1 MKRKEN
7 LNRDTDTTLKL
18 HFYHV
23 AVAPVCFVILA
34 YCRHSNKLFKRRS
47 FYRCYAVIKTELVC
61 IYFFATGTTWNCFC
75 LYGKA
80 KVGWCFKSAI

>member
-18 HFYHV
+18 HFYIMSLWLL
-23 AVAPVCFVILA
+23 FVL
-34 YCRHSNKLFKRRS
+34 LFLLTVDIPISFSKDAHFIGVMPLLKRNW
-47 FYRCYAVIKTELVC
+47 
-61 IYFFATGTTWNCFC
+61 FATGTTWNCFC